1 MQFSVTLAQF
11 TTLKLAMGVQVVVIY
26 ALDPADLTKVVRVTL
41 LDPKLGGTEFNW
53 IDPAAAPAEPDFLV
67 AFPGAIKVE
76 AIG

>member
-11 TTLKLAMGVQVVVIY
+11 TTLKSEMGAQVLVIY
-26 ALDPADLTKVVRVTL
+26 ALGVADPTRVERVTL

-53 IDPAAAPAEPDFLV
+53 IDPTDIPTEAAFLA
-67 AFPGAIKVE
+67 AFPGAIRVE